1 MIISF
6 FPCPMLFS
14 TLATNLC
21 DEGRTIWTTLQNVLS
36 FLTVNLDLFSIT
48 LPTMCVEVCNLMQ
61 MRDFW
66 TFISFIHIIK
76 DRKKYLHGLSFCRWN
91 YGLQYIY
98 TVYVFSIY
106 TILPFHFRNPTWKV
120 VFYRTELFR
129 QQSFFSD
136 WAPCQT
142 IHSRAWQARGTLGG
156 YLFFG
161 QSPES
166 TLSLDN
172 RQVET
177 SESQGGGGRW
187 KPLM

>member
-21 DEGRTIWTTLQNVLS
+21 DKGRTIWTTLQNVLS

-48 LPTMCVEVCNLMQ
+48 LPTMCVEVCKLMQ
-61 MRDFW
+61 VRGLW

-76 DRKKYLHGLSFCRWN
+76 DRKNIYTDCHFVAEIMVYNIYILYTYF
-91 YGLQYIY
+91 QYIPSCLFISEIQLERQYFTGRSFFDNKAFSQIELPARLY
-98 TVYVFSIY
+98 TVEPDKQGAHWADICS
-106 TILPFHFRNPTWKV
+106 
-120 VFYRTELFR
+120 
-129 QQSFFSD
+129 SD
-136 WAPCQT
+136 NHRKA
-142 IHSRAWQARGTLGG
+142 
-156 YLFFG
+156 
-161 QSPES
+161 
-166 TLSLDN
+166 LSLDN